1 MPALRRP
8 ARDYLGPEELSFLQ
22 RLLLQFCAEAGIEP
36 DQERAENIA
45 ASLIEFYQFS
55 THDERR
61 LRAKL
66 VKQFGRELHRS
77 RYVHPTVRP

>member
-8 ARDYLGPEELSFLQ
+8 ARDYLGPEELGFLQ
-22 RLLLQFCAEAGIEP
+22 SLFLKFCAEAGIEP
-36 DQERAENIA
+36 NQERAENIA

-55 THDERR
+55 TRR

-66 VKQFGRELHRS
+66 PKQFGRELHRS
-77 RYVHPTVRP
+77 RYGHPTVRP